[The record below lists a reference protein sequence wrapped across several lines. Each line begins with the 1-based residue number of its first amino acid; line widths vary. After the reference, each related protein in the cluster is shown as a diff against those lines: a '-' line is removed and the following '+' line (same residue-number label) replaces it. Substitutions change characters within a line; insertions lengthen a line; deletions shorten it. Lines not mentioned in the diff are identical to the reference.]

1 MALLTGRPRLYWTLQ
16 VVGWGLF
23 GLLGCLMGAAFGQVT
38 NLGLLVLA
46 ETITAVNLIVF
57 SHLLRQL
64 IRRWHW
70 LQLPL
75 GALLPRLLAAIV
87 LDALVSIAAIG
98 LCMVLVH
105 WLLYPEKMG
114 SGFPWRQYGGYFL
127 NVFVFYWLWA
137 LLYFGLHYFD
147 RYRLAEID
155 RWKLAATAR
164 EAEMRTL
171 QAQLNPH
178 FLFNG
183 LNNIRALVMEDPARA
198 RAMMTHLAELLRY
211 AMQRNSAERLPLA
224 AELDIVE
231 NYLQL
236 EALQLENR
244 LRYTLDAA
252 PDALAVPLPPMTL
265 QLLVENAI
273 KHGLAPRPAGGSIAL
288 SAWLEAGSAGPL
300 LRVAVR
306 NTGRYAPPPGHP
318 GVGVRN
324 VQERL
329 RLLYGPAASLSI
341 GPDPQQPDTVLAELT
356 LPAPVAT
363 TAAAPAAAPV
373 AATPTSFP
381 HLPDYER
388 AAY

>member
-1 MALLTGRPRLYWTLQ
+1 MSSLTTRPRLYWTLQ
-16 VVGWGLF
+16 VLGWSLWGLSGVALISIF
-23 GLLGCLMGAAFGQVT
+23 GKFSWLLLGIEAIVASIVL
-38 NLGLLVLA
+38 LG
-46 ETITAVNLIVF
+46 
-57 SHLLRQL
+57 SHLLRL
-64 IRRWHW
+64 FVRRQGWVR
-70 LQLPL
+70 LPL
-75 GALLPRLLAAIV
+75 TRLLPRLLPAIAGVAAGS
-87 LDALVSIAAIG
+87 LVIIG
-98 LCMVLVH
+98 LVIMVLLAATH
-105 WLLYPEKMG
+105 QLKGE
-114 SGFPWRQYGGYFL
+114 GFPWMQYVGYFINTSFAL
-127 NVFVFYWLWA
+127 GLWSA
-137 LLYFGLHYFD
+137 IYFGLHYFD
-147 RYRLAEID
+147 NFRSAEID

-164 EAEMRTL
+164 EAELRTL

-224 AELDIVE
+224 AELEIVE

-244 LRYTLDAA
+244 LRYTLDVA

-273 KHGLAPRPAGGSIAL
+273 KHGLAPRPAGGCIAL
-288 SAWLEAGSAGPL
+288 SAWLAAGPAGPL

-306 NTGRYAPPPGHP
+306 NTGTYQPQPGQP
-318 GVGVRN
+318 GVGLRN

-329 RLLYGPAASLSI
+329 RLLFGPAAALAI

-356 LPAPVAT
+356 LPAP
-363 TAAAPAAAPV
+363 TAAAPAA
-373 AATPTSFP
+373 PTLSP
-381 HLPDYER
+381 RLTAYER